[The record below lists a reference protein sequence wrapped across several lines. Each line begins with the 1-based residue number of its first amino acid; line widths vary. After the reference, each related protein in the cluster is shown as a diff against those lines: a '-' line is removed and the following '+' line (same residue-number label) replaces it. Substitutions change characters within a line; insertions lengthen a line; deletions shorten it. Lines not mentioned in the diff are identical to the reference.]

1 MGISCVVT
9 VTGVSDLVSE
19 GTAALG
25 TKVESVSAIS
35 AVGMGAFP
43 WDADV
48 GSVAVVDSGAE
59 VEVAAAAQL
68 ERNSGLAGSAEHI
81 QPTRA

>member
-9 VTGVSDLVSE
+9 VTGVSDLVS
-19 GTAALG
+19 GRIAALG
-25 TKVESVSAIS
+25 TKVEIVSAIS

-59 VEVAAAAQL
+59 VEVAAAVP
-68 ERNSGLAGSAEHI
+68 AGTELGVSVGC
-81 QPTRA
+81 